1 MTIVRNGVTLK
12 HNFNYELSMTN
23 GSTLYI
29 LKTIC
34 YNFCKTV
41 TVTYFPLVQL
51 VNIVMIHLLCKK
63 LMVQFVKLSIA
74 PKGPLK

>member
-1 MTIVRNGVTLK
+1 MVKNEDNITSMNYRCTLHIGK
-12 HNFNYELSMTN
+12 A
-23 GSTLYI
+23 
-29 LKTIC
+29 IC

-74 PKGPLK
+74 PKGPLT

>member
-1 MTIVRNGVTLK
+1 MVKNADNISGNGRTLHIGK
-12 HNFNYELSMTN
+12 A
-23 GSTLYI
+23 
-29 LKTIC
+29 IC